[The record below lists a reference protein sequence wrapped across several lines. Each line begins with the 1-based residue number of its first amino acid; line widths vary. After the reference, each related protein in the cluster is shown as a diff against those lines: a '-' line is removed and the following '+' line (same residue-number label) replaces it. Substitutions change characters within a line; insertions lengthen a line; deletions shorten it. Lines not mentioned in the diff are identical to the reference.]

1 MERAVRKSKQE
12 LVALDEALKNVS
24 DDKARIDLQL
34 EFNAVSVKLKG
45 QEAKLSDFCSK
56 TGLDRDRYREQVF
69 AAKTEREIRGFGK
82 STSMRAVH
90 SAKRYYSNF
99 LREYNIDEPKTL
111 DKYYKMKYN
120 NSPEYRMLKR
130 YTHMVDKGEVSPI
143 MGFRYYHDR
152 AKDIENNLIGLTTS
166 NGIEIKDYSDH
177 FVARMIGYSGLEDKF
192 KQKRYN
198 RPGVTIEEIRDC
210 LTQGKT
216 GKTQEHEK
224 AGKSVVFF
232 DGKISVTVN
241 PTTGSLVQTNRNGG

>member
-1 MERAVRKSKQE
+1 M
-12 LVALDEALKNVS
+12 ALDEALKNVS

-45 QEAKLSDFCSK
+45 QEARLSDFCRK

-69 AAKTEREIRGFGK
+69 AAKTENGIRNFGK
-82 STSMRAVH
+82 SASMKAVH
-90 SAKRYYSNF
+90 RAKKHYQKFIKKYG
-99 LREYNIDEPKTL
+99 IDEPETL

-120 NSPEYRMLKR
+120 NSPAYKIIQR

-152 AKDIENNLIGLTTS
+152 AKEIEDSIIGIVTS
-166 NGIEIKDYSDH
+166 NGMEIKDYSDH

-198 RPGVTIEEIRDC
+198 RPGVTIEEIKDC
-210 LTQGKT
+210 LTNGKT
-216 GKTQEHEK
+216 GKTQEHKK
-224 AGKSVVFF
+224 AGTSLVFA
-232 DGKISVTVN
+232 DEKIIVTVN
-241 PTTGSLVQTNRNGG
+241 PQTGTLIQTNRREKSNYVD